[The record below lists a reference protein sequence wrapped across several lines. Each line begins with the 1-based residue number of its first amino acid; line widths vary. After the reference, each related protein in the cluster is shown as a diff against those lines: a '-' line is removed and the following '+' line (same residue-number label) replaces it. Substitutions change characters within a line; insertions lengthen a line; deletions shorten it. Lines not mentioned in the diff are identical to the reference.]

1 MSKIQ
6 ILPIVPLKGTVIFP
20 SSIYPVS
27 ISNEHII
34 RVVEYALQHEKTMA
48 VFFQKDASIEIPEH
62 KDLHEIGSV
71 VRIVKNV
78 VMPGNKRSVILEGIE
93 RVRLLDVFEEDGV
106 LLAKMETIEV
116 NDGESVTLLAKKNE
130 LFSLA
135 EKLFDKSPNIT
146 NEAQFLL
153 RNSEQNIH
161 KMIDVI
167 ALQISLSLDEKQLLL
182 SMLNTE
188 ERLQQMIV
196 FVQKEL
202 QVLDLKGKIHS
213 KVRGDIDK
221 AQREYFLREQ
231 LKAIQTELNGEE
243 AEEDEFEELEKKIVD
258 AHMPLETEDVAKKE
272 LKKLRKMP
280 PSAAE
285 FTVSRNYIDWL
296 VDMPWDISSEDYL
309 DLKKVADILDA
320 DHFGLEKVKRRIIE
334 FLAVRKLKKDLK
346 GPILCLVGPPGVGK
360 TSLAKSVATAMGR
373 KMLRISLGGVR
384 DEAEIRGHR
393 RTYIGAMPGK
403 IIKNLKK
410 AKTNNPVFVLDE
422 IDKMAMDHRGDPA
435 SALLEVLDPEQ
446 NNTFMDHYLDVPFD
460 LSKVLFIATANQLQ
474 GISGPLRDRMEV
486 IELSSYT
493 LEEKLQIAKRY
504 IVPEQIAEHGITEEY
519 IGFDDNALRFLIGY
533 YTKEAG
539 VRTLKREVGAL
550 CRSVAKDVAM
560 GQEDKQWIDANRVEA
575 ILGPIRFFMDTAERV
590 TMPGVAVGLAWTAV
604 GGDILFIESTKMQ
617 GKGATKLSGSL
628 GDVMKESA
636 SVAISYIRSMADS
649 LGIDPAIFD
658 TSDIHIH
665 IPSGATPK
673 DGPSAGVT
681 LVSSLVSLFT
691 GKLLK
696 AKLAMTG
703 EITLRGQVLPVG
715 GIKEKV
721 LAAYNAGITEIILP
735 EKNRK
740 DVPEI
745 PLHIRESLSFHFCS
759 QVQQVLDIALQKD
772 VVDAVATGNSIE
784 TLQELS

>member
-34 RVVEYALQHEKTMA
+34 RVVEYALQHERTMA
-48 VFFQKDASIEIPEH
+48 VFFQRDASIEIPEH

-93 RVRLLDVFEEDGV
+93 RVRLLDLFEEDGV

-116 NDGESVTLLAKKNE
+116 NDGDSVTLLAKKNE
-130 LFSLA
+130 LFALA
-135 EKLFDKSPNIT
+135 EKLFNKSPNIS

-182 SMLNTE
+182 SVLNTE

-202 QVLDLKGKIHS
+202 QVLELKGKIHS

-231 LKAIQTELNGEE
+231 LKAIQTELHGEE
-243 AEEDEFEELEKKIVD
+243 VEEDEFEELEKKIAD

-460 LSKVLFIATANQLQ
+460 LSKVLFIATANQMQ

-504 IVPEQIAEHGITEEY
+504 IVPEQIAEHGITEEH

-560 GQEDKQWIDANRVEA
+560 GQEDKQWIDANRVEE